1 MLTAKQKELLI
12 YLNSTITDT
21 GFCPSFEEMRTA
33 MGLQSKSGIHRLIT
47 ALEERGFIRKLPNR
61 ARAIEILKSPDY
73 AKENLKPRQSLSTLA
88 KKPRRHKEDLLSPY
102 LHQNVVEIPLYGK
115 IAAGSPLEALR
126 EPVSYIQIP
135 ETSIGHGRHYALTID
150 GDSMCG
156 IGIMNGDT
164 AIIRH
169 TSNAKNGEIIVA
181 LVDDN
186 EVTLKKI
193 FYNDADKTIALEPAN
208 KDYDTQIYETER
220 VQIQGTLVGIQRI
233 YD

>member
-1 MLTAKQKELLI
+1 M
-12 YLNSTITDT
+12 
-21 GFCPSFEEMRTA
+21 
-33 MGLQSKSGIHRLIT
+33 
-47 ALEERGFIRKLPNR
+47 
-61 ARAIEILKSPDY
+61 
-73 AKENLKPRQSLSTLA
+73 
-88 KKPRRHKEDLLSPY
+88 
-102 LHQNVVEIPLYGK
+102 
-115 IAAGSPLEALR
+115 
-126 EPVSYIQIP
+126 SYIQIS

-164 AIIRH
+164 AIVRH
-169 TSNAKNGEIIVA
+169 ASTAKNGEIVVA

-193 FYNDADKTIALEPAN
+193 FYNDGDTTIALEPAN
-208 KDYDTQIYETER
+208 KDYDTQIYEIER